1 MSMQATFKPL
11 DGVLL
16 LIILAIA
23 LMWSQCD
30 KIENTE
36 PESLRII
43 TSDTDDTLTLF
54 RDTLIT
60 LDQLTIEIRNK
71 CAAVTHSDCHTQ
83 QCVHTG
89 FITTPGQMS
98 ACMPNGVWIEIL
110 GSEKTT
116 DVISY

>member
-1 MSMQATFKPL
+1 MQATFKPL

-23 LMWSQCD
+23 VMWSQCNN
-30 KIENTE
+30 KESTE
-36 PESLRII
+36 PESLRIV
-43 TSDTDDTLTLF
+43 TLNTDDTLTLF

-60 LDQLTIEIRNK
+60 LDQLSIEIRNK
-71 CAAVTHSDCHTQ
+71 SAAITRSDCHTQ